1 MEERK
6 TIFEDTEE
14 TDKIAE
20 CEEAACELR
29 QEALEQAAGGFFGVP
44 TVPVNPI
51 DDELR
56 EDV

>member
-1 MEERK
+1 MDEKEVM
-6 TIFEDTEE
+6 TAPQ
-14 TDKIAE
+14 TDEVQNEK
-20 CEEAACELR
+20 L
-29 QEALEQAAGGFFGVP
+29 QEIAAGFGGPISVP